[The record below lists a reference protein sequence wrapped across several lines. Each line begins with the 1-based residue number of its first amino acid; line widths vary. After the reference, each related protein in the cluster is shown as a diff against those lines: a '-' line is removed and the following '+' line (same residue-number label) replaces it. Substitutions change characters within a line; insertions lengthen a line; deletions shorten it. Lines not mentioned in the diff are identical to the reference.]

1 VTIELDAKEEESLQK
16 LEKMYAAGS
25 VPLWS
30 GCRIS
35 IISAVVVIMTMCT
48 IHGVTNSFI
57 DELLKYLSTSGIL
70 PDDNLIPGKF
80 YDCKIMVQKLGLSYE
95 MIHAC
100 PVGCVLFRHEHM
112 LACEPASLG
121 A

>member
-48 IHGVTNSFI
+48 TYDVTNSFVG
-57 DELLKYLSTSGIL
+57 ELLRYLSTSSIL
-70 PDDNLIPGKF
+70 PNDNLIP
-80 YDCKIMVQKLGLSYE
+80 
-95 MIHAC
+95 
-100 PVGCVLFRHEHM
+100 
-112 LACEPASLG
+112 
-121 A
+121 